1 MSEERALYGYSKIQ
15 GHNYIVQESPQDLSE
30 KLNRRHTDAAL
41 EQIVKD
47 AKSLRGIML
56 YLHDQDYAVYEFMRK
71 YIFSGYWRGLEFE
84 DGKSYLLDTIIEEA
98 QGVLRSLHERS
109 DEIVPQEK
117 IITLIDL
124 GFQADYASR
133 GKRYEK
139 VLEDTDEREVVEEV
153 LLCKEGE
160 VLHRKRTTIW
170 TKQTWGK
177 SSSSIRYRN
186 VPTSKKLFFAIHTT
200 FKDDSIRFVNGKL
213 SDWV

>member
-133 GKRYEK
+133 DTKKCWKIRMREK
-139 VLEDTDEREVVEEV
+139 L
-153 LLCKEGE
+153 
-160 VLHRKRTTIW
+160 
-170 TKQTWGK
+170 
-177 SSSSIRYRN
+177 
-186 VPTSKKLFFAIHTT
+186 
-200 FKDDSIRFVNGKL
+200 
-213 SDWV
+213 